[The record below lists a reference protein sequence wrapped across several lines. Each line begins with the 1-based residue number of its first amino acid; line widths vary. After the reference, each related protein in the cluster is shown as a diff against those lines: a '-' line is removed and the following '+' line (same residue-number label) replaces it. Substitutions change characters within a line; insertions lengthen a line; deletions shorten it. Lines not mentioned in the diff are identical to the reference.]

1 MEGRGDGLI
10 MAKNLN
16 KMNRNNNVYTKKRE
30 KGFVLVL
37 TLFAAL
43 IMSALIIA
51 FVNIQTIDL
60 NLIKNNLGSK
70 KAYYIAEAGIA
81 DAIDQLRQNG
91 PFAVEDAPQWQKNF
105 PLDTS
110 ADSYSVSVSTITDD
124 GAGNGRNSMVITS
137 TGHASAS
144 NFTRALEVKVAFFHS
159 STPYV
164 VAIEQWK
171 EITP

>member
-1 MEGRGDGLI
+1 
-10 MAKNLN
+10 MAKTLN
-16 KMNRNNNVYTKKRE
+16 KMKRNNNIHTKRRE
-30 KGFVLVL
+30 QGFVLVL

-60 NLIKNNLGSK
+60 HLIKNNKYSK

-81 DAIDQLRQNG
+81 DAMDQLRQNG
-91 PFAVEDAPQWQKNF
+91 PFALEDAPQWQKNF
-105 PLDTS
+105 PNTS
-110 ADSYSVSVSTITDD
+110 ADTYSVSVSTIADD

-137 TGHASAS
+137 TGNAAAS
-144 NFTRALEVKVAFFHS
+144 NFSRTLEVKVAFFHS
-159 STPYV
+159 PTPYV
-164 VAIEQWK
+164 VAIEEWK